1 MKRQIIGLLVCF
13 AVMMCSTSCQESL
26 PERCQREA
34 KEYTEKNCPVKV
46 ENNVIL
52 DSMTFDRKTLTI
64 NYFYTLENELDDE
77 TMIGTQADNLH
88 TLMLNALKNA
98 TNIKLY
104 KENGYNF
111 HYIYLS
117 RKDNRKKLLD
127 ILLKKEDYQ

>member
-1 MKRQIIGLLVCF
+1 MKRQIIVLLVCF
-13 AVMMCSTSCQESL
+13 AGMMCTTSCQESL

-117 RKDNRKKLLD
+117 RKDNKKKLLD
-127 ILLKKEDYQ
+127 ILLKKEDY

>member
-1 MKRQIIGLLVCF
+1 
-13 AVMMCSTSCQESL
+13 MCTTSCQESL

>member
-1 MKRQIIGLLVCF
+1 MKRQIIVLLVCF
-13 AVMMCSTSCQESL
+13 AGMMCTTSCQESL

-77 TMIGTQADNLH
+77 TVIDTQADNLH

>member
-1 MKRQIIGLLVCF
+1 MKRQIIVLLVCF
-13 AVMMCSTSCQESL
+13 AGMMCTTSCQESL